1 MKGRLTGLQRLWI
14 DVHPSVGD
22 GSGYFSRCLGFRKEV
37 LIGEGITL
45 VSDRFTLNDGILRK
59 RPRKS
64 SEVIVVEDYSGWRL
78 NWNAWLAMC

>member
-1 MKGRLTGLQRLWI
+1 MKGRLTGFQKLWI
-14 DVHPSVGD
+14 DVHPRVGD
-22 GSGYFSRCLGFRKEV
+22 GSGYFSICLAFRKEV

-45 VSDRFTLNDGILRK
+45 VSDHSTLNDGILRK

-64 SEVIVVEDYSGWRL
+64 SEVIVVGDYSGWRL